1 MMWQAFLN
9 NFNPL
14 VKIIHIPS
22 VQLIISE
29 AVGDL
34 SAISAS
40 HEALF
45 FFFLSLSIHL
55 SAVITMSEQDCL
67 HIMGEPQQ
75 TLRNKFAYATQCSLS
90 KAHFLKS
97 TDVIV
102 LQAFTMY
109 LVSLV
114 TTSAAL
120 SSLTTAGS

>member
-1 MMWQAFLN
+1 MMWQTFLN

-14 VKIIHIPS
+14 VKIIHVPS

-34 SAISAS
+34 RAISAS

-45 FFFLSLSIHL
+45 FSIYL
-55 SAVITMSEQDCL
+55 SAVITISEQDCL
-67 HIMGEPQQ
+67 HIMGEPQR
-75 TLRNKFAYATQCSLS
+75 TLRNKFAYATQCALN

-109 LVSLV
+109 LVSQV
-114 TTSAAL
+114 TTSAAP
-120 SSLTTAGS
+120 SSRTTAGN